1 MDSIALVR
9 KELRKRYAPLV
20 GTIAA
25 VVARSNADLL
35 ELIARDYDL
44 DYAELVTRYGIAASS
59 VKASA
64 MLPTPIIFPA
74 FNNNK

>member
-1 MDSIALVR
+1 MDSVTLAK
-9 KELRKRYAPLV
+9 KELRKRYAPLI

-25 VVARSNADLL
+25 AVARSNADLL
-35 ELIARDYDL
+35 EMIARDYDL

-64 MLPTPIIFPA
+64 MISTPIIFPA
-74 FNNNK
+74 FNY